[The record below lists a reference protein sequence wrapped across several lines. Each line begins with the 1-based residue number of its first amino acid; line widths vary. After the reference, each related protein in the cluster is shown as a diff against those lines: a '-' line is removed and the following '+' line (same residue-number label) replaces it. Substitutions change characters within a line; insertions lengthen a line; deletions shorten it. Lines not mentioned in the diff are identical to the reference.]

1 MSLSPPLQISACASK
16 LVSGANPTDD
26 SGSLYKLAKA
36 DDGSAEVSFSV
47 SITASKGTV
56 AGGALEIRVPEH
68 LFYTNGSS
76 SSRTFVD
83 TSQLNVPAYESS
95 SSLRTSPLYCTVDES
110 TREYV
115 ITSYGDIDPSSL
127 DEIRISYKVGN
138 LDQVADTLDALP
150 FGASATLKGDSSS
163 GNVTVTSNQISLVC
177 DMGQQASP
185 TAASASIEGDQL
197 ESEDAI
203 ESEETVVEG
212 DASESEDAVA
222 LAAAAPS
229 LASTVG
235 SASTILAT
243 SKKGNLKASISASKE
258 TYAPGDTA
266 TYTVK
271 IDNATGS
278 DFKPSIDEKKDK
290 YENVIDL
297 TPSLSDAALGDL
309 VGSIASQRL
318 ASQLSK
324 DTSTTFTFTVQ
335 IPKEA
340 ASSSGYFN
348 VDLSLAGTLGKDF
361 TSNMPQ
367 TISAPLTVVRPAG
380 VIVTSAVDAG
390 SSLNGYNATVSQEKL
405 AASFGLFNWSNT
417 DSSFTY
423 ALTVTGNKA
432 SGPEDITSKLTPSWE
447 PAYLS
452 ADGTGVL
459 AGDATEDAAVD
470 IPLGSLDPNQEY
482 ESFTVSLKVTDE
494 AGKTTTQSVLIDRPA
509 MDLSGRTWDT
519 VYRSGTS
526 YKTVTITT
534 EDFDKLYYGK
544 VASDSRVPFSDAES
558 FKRYLGHAKTEEEMQ
573 ERFNRYIY
581 DLFDPSPKDHKTDTD
596 DYEDRILSWPKDK
609 TGPFHARVSSLIKNP
624 EEYSLADAGVTYN
637 NQYFGDLS
645 KAVSPDL
652 GDANTNREYE
662 IDLSAK
668 ADPVAKVP
676 VAYVFMIQTSWQMF
690 DEKHAKAQEGEGR
703 TETNKDATE
712 VGSILTAVDSEAY
725 LYDIKNA
732 LIRFADYL
740 KANGDNTAAIAIT
753 NVQHGGSHSMFGPD
767 SGSKKGGSGYFVTD
781 ADTLL
786 AGLYGWDSFGDC
798 EHVHY
803 DVNMFSAAMASLPT
817 DLANWKDADGV
828 NIVGEAKKAAIVI
841 GGPTENSSGTNGYG
855 CVISG
860 LSNIDYLYAIRNDV
874 GTTQLYQ
881 NGKPIYSWLDM
892 AANQSLL
899 NTWSSQGKGGYLV
912 ATSEDAMFQALM
924 DIYNNAGIIRN
935 SSKYG
940 QVDNATITDTVTKE
954 FDVTGATATWTSVDG
969 TTKTYTLSANPD
981 MFNVKVQQDGTTKV
995 TCNFGTLKGAG
1006 TVDLKI
1012 TVKAKTDYLGSNNVL
1027 TNVGTPSIDFSHTK
1041 SSTSTTTEYHEDF
1054 TDKPQVNVPLLDIK
1068 ATGGQYTDVVN
1079 TTFDLKDYAEASV
1092 KAALTSYEQTN
1103 GTVQFDW
1110 VEVDENGNEIT
1121 SDISYTPTTCTITN
1135 GVLSGDYALPSCQVT
1150 SDTPTTRH
1158 FVLRATLTPT
1168 EATNGLKPVSGK
1180 TVTAPVDLTWTN
1192 NVFSLE
1198 ITKRDADNQNT
1209 LLSGVE
1215 FELRKDDGDGTYSDA
1230 SDALEGTPASTVD
1243 GVVSFANLTPGTYWI
1258 VETKTASGYSLLQS
1272 PLRLCITNNAAYLT
1286 STDGTAE
1293 APCTVTDHVIKIAID
1308 NYKVGPLPLTG
1319 GTRSM
1324 LPVIAG
1330 IASLAFCAT
1339 LLHASR
1345 RRSSKHADR

>member
-1 MSLSPPLQISACASK
+1 MLLPPLPSISACAVT
-16 LVSGANPTDD
+16 LISGASPVD
-26 SGSLYKLAKA
+26 SSGTLYKLTRT
-36 DDGSAEVSFSV
+36 DDGSVEVSFSV
-47 SITASKGTV
+47 SVTATEGT
-56 AGGALEIRVPEH
+56 ATGGTLEIRVPEH
-68 LFYTNGSS
+68 LFYSNGSS
-76 SSRTFVD
+76 ANRAFVD
-83 TSQLNVPAYESS
+83 VAQLNVPAYESS
-95 SSLRTSPLYCTVDES
+95 LNLRTSALYYTIDES
-110 TREYV
+110 TNEYV
-115 ITSYGDIDPSSL
+115 IASYGEIDPSSL
-127 DEIRISYKVGN
+127 GKICVSYKVAN
-138 LDQVADTLDALP
+138 LDQMAETLDALP
-150 FGASATLKGDSSS
+150 FGASAKIKGDSSS
-163 GNVTVTSNQISLVC
+163 NDVTVTSNQVALVC
-177 DMGQQASP
+177 DTGQQP
-185 TAASASIEGDQL
+185 
-197 ESEDAI
+197 
-203 ESEETVVEG
+203 
-212 DASESEDAVA
+212 AV
-222 LAAAAPS
+222 LAAAASAESEPVVS
-229 LASTVG
+229 EDTVESEEASVEGGASETEEVVALTAAAPTLAATVG
-235 SASTILAT
+235 ST
-243 SKKGNLKASISASKE
+243 SADIITGKNGNLTASITADKE
-258 TYAPGDTA
+258 SYAPGDTA
-266 TYTVK
+266 TFTVTL
-271 IDNATGS
+271 NNSTGS
-278 DFKPSIDEKKDK
+278 DFNPKVKNN
-290 YENVIDL
+290 ENVIDL
-297 TPSLSDAALGDL
+297 TPRLSDAALGAL
-309 VGSIASQRL
+309 VGSIDPQSL
-318 ASQLSK
+318 TSQLSK
-324 DTSTTFTFTVQ
+324 NASTTFTFTVQ
-335 IPKEA
+335 IPIEA

-361 TSNMPQ
+361 SSNMPQ

-380 VIVTSAVDAG
+380 VIVTSATDAG
-390 SSLNGYNATVSQEKL
+390 SSLNGYNSSVSDEKL
-405 AASFGLFNWSNT
+405 VASFGLFNWSNT

-432 SGPEDITSKLTPSWE
+432 SGPDDITSKLTPSWE

-452 ADGTGVL
+452 ADGTGTL
-459 AGDATEDAAVD
+459 AGDATENAVVD
-470 IPLGSLDPNQEY
+470 IPLGNFDPDQDY
-482 ESFTVSLKVTDE
+482 ESFTVSLSVTDE
-494 AGKTTTQSVLIDRPA
+494 TGKTTTQSVLIDRPA
-509 MDLSGRTWDT
+509 KDLSSRTWDT

-534 EDFDKLYYGK
+534 EDFDNLYYGK

-573 ERFNRYIY
+573 ERFSRYIY
-581 DLFDPSPKDHKTDTD
+581 DLFDPSPKGNKDDED
-596 DYEDRILSWPKDK
+596 DYEDRILSWPKDS
-609 TGPFHARVSSLIKNP
+609 TGPFHAQVSSLIKDP

-637 NQYFGDLS
+637 NQYFSDLS
-645 KAVSPDL
+645 KTVSPDL

-690 DEKHAKAQEGEGR
+690 DQKHAQAQKGDG
-703 TETNKDATE
+703 TGTD
-712 VGSILTAVDSEAY
+712 VGSILTSVESEAY

-732 LIRFADYL
+732 LIRFAEYL

-899 NTWSSQGKGGYLV
+899 NTWSSHGKGGYLV

-924 DIYNNAGIIRN
+924 DIYNNTGIIRN

-981 MFNVKVQQDGTTKV
+981 IFKVDVHDDGTTKV
-995 TCNFGTLKGAG
+995 TCNYGTLKGTG

-1012 TVKAKTDYLGSNNVL
+1012 NVKAKADYLGSNNVL

-1041 SSTSTTTEYHEDF
+1041 SSTSATTEYHEDF
-1054 TDKPQVNVPLLDIK
+1054 TDKPQVNVPLLDIE
-1068 ATGGQYTDVVN
+1068 ATGGQDTDVVN

-1110 VEVDENGNEIT
+1110 VEVDENGNEIS

-1150 SDTPTTRH
+1150 SGTPTTRH
-1158 FVLRATLTPT
+1158 FVLKATLTPT

-1198 ITKRDADNQNT
+1198 ITKRDADNQTT

-1215 FELRKDDGDGTYSDA
+1215 FELRKDDEDGTYSEE

-1258 VETKTASGYSLLQS
+1258 VETKTASGYSMLQS
-1272 PLRLCITNNAAYLT
+1272 PLKLRITNDAAYLT
-1286 STDGTAE
+1286 STDGSTE

-1308 NYKVGPLPLTG
+1308 NHKVGPLPLTG
-1319 GTRSM
+1319 STRSM

-1330 IASLAFCAT
+1330 IASLAFCAA

-1345 RRSSKHADR
+1345 RRSGKRAER